1 MTFDGVQL
9 TWHWSPF
16 SLTALL
22 LFCLAYGLTI
32 RLMHRRR
39 PQERP
44 VQKRQV
50 AWFAGGVL
58 LIALSL
64 LTPLDAVA
72 RTQLFLAHMFQVVL
86 LITFAVPCILFA
98 CPNWLFQPALAWPAL
113 RAVSKLLTQP
123 VVASVL
129 FNATFLCWHLP
140 VVYGRVLQVSA
151 LYHLMTWSLFL
162 VSFLNWWPLI
172 GPERQQH
179 RLSYPA
185 QIAYAF
191 LDGEPLTIFAFLL
204 VFSGVVFYPYAVP
217 TQFLSASADQTSA
230 GALLLLPGI
239 VDLVVMSPL
248 FFRWLQ
254 QIEERA
260 RRDDARLQAL
270 LEARMPASGQDEHSC
285 ERAPDLAD

>member
-9 TWHWSPF
+9 TWPWSPF

-22 LFCLAYGLTI
+22 LFSLACGLAI
-32 RLMHRRR
+32 RLMHIRR

-44 VQKRQV
+44 VQKRQI

-86 LITFAVPCILFA
+86 LTTFAAPCVLFA
-98 CPNWLFQPALAWPAL
+98 CPGWLLQPVLAWPGS
-113 RAVSKLLTQP
+113 RAIIKLLTQP

-129 FNATFLCWHLP
+129 FNATFLYWHLP
-140 VVYGRVLQVSA
+140 VVYGRTLQVST

-172 GPERQQH
+172 GPDRQLH

-204 VFSGVVFYPYAVP
+204 VFSGAVFYPCAVP
-217 TQFLSASADQTSA
+217 TQFLSAYADQASA
-230 GALLLLPGI
+230 GALLLIPGI

-254 QIEERA
+254 QMEERA
-260 RRDDARLQAL
+260 RRDDARLQAQ
-270 LEARMPASGQDEHSC
+270 LEVGGPELSC
-285 ERAPDLAD
+285 EQAPKLAD